1 MADLAQVRSPYI
13 VEISGVAGDT
23 TKVELF
29 LWNDPGSV
37 PANATYI
44 LEKPIPSTTVG
55 QASYDISPYIR
66 EYIAHTTYTEITSH
80 TAAPV
85 GEYCYC
91 NVKSYK
97 NGILQTGG
105 GSYTEELICFDGFGY
120 WAQGQNPTPQNA
132 LLTEGTYLIND
143 TGNSGGIYYTSEPSG
158 TWTAVYTGQATGG
171 TSTVNLTNTVGY
183 IPYTIAALAN
193 ETVTVEIKE
202 SGTTQYTYTFIPTCE
217 PKYTTINCDFV
228 NKHGAWQRLVFFKAS
243 RSTFE
248 MTNKEYNLMPSDTDY
263 SLTENRRKVFNVQ
276 GQESIKCNTGW
287 VEEGYS
293 NLIKELLM
301 SETIRLDD
309 VPVILTTKG
318 VDLKK
323 GINDNNINYELSFNY
338 AFNALNYNV

>member
-1 MADLAQVRSPYI
+1 MANLAQVRSPYI

-37 PANATYI
+37 PSSPTYT
-44 LEKPIPSTTVG
+44 LEKPIPSTSVG
-55 QASYDISPYIR
+55 QASYDISPYVR
-66 EYIAHTTYTEITSH
+66 EYIAHGTYTEITSH

-85 GEYCYC
+85 GEYAYC

-97 NGILQTGG
+97 NGVLQTGG

-120 WAQGQNPTPQNA
+120 WSQGQNPTPQNA

-158 TWTAVYTGQATGG
+158 TWTAVYTGQLTGG

-193 ETVTVEIKE
+193 EPVTVEIKE
-202 SGTTQYTYTFIPTCE
+202 SGTTEYTYNFIPTCE

-243 RSTFE
+243 RTTFE
-248 MTNKEYNLMPSDTDY
+248 VSNKEYNLMPADTDY

-293 NLIKELLM
+293 ELVKELLM

-309 VPVILTTKG
+309 VPVIITSKG
-318 VDLKK
+318 VELKK
-323 GINDNNINYELSFNY
+323 GINDNNINYELEFKY